1 MRDAWRR
8 QIFEAVSWKRIRGP
22 ARAVCCELRD
32 VDIQLLALDVLSIE
46 GVLLDRRAMA
56 PSDVENNF

>member
-8 QIFEAVSWKRIRGP
+8 QIFEAVSWKKIRGL
-22 ARAVCCELRD
+22 AGAVCCELRD
-32 VDIQLLALDVLSIE
+32 VEIQLPALGVLSIE
-46 GVLLDRRAMA
+46 GVLLDRRAIA